1 MLMPWGKIKFYS
13 LCLYSITSTRRKHM
27 AKMNSFTKTIPFPAA
42 IGGEVG
48 CNLDFFFLIVFS
60 FLKARSQ
67 IMLIIT
73 VNKLN
78 KSKDINKLLDLKK
91 NYLNIF
97 NYILSYLVLV

>member
-1 MLMPWGKIKFYS
+1 MLVPWGKIKFYS
-13 LCLYSITSTRRKHM
+13 LCLYVKHM

-67 IMLIIT
+67 IMLRIT
-73 VNKLN
+73 VK
-78 KSKDINKLLDLKK
+78 
-91 NYLNIF
+91 
-97 NYILSYLVLV
+97 